1 MSSSSPPVCSSSPPI
16 VGTFLYTSEGF
27 FRDGSSLG
35 FTISSRVDFPVVL
48 IKTGST
54 TTSKTSSTRAGVKSG
69 EHYVFTRVPMTL
81 MCSSSH
87 LFQLSGA
94 PVSLVPDILTLPFR
108 YLYGIAMTRL
118 HQAQDECYFILL
130 SGGACKRDKS

>member
-1 MSSSSPPVCSSSPPI
+1 MSSSSTPLSSSSPPI

-27 FRDGSSLG
+27 LRDGSSLG
-35 FTISSRVDFPVVL
+35 FTISSTVDFPVVL

-54 TTSKTSSTRAGVKSG
+54 TASKTSSTRAGVESE

-81 MCSSSH
+81 MCPTSY

-94 PVSLVPDILTLPFR
+94 PVSLVPDILTLPFKS
-108 YLYGIAMTRL
+108 LYGIAMTRL

-130 SGGACKRDKS
+130 SGGACKQDKS